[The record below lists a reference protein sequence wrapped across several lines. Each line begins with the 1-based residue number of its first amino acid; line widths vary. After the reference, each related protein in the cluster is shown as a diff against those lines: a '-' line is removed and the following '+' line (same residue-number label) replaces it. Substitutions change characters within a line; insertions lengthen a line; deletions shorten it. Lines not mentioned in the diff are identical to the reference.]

1 MGENRIMSNLIPI
14 DQVRVM
20 AKSASA
26 SKLFSAKAEEQVF
39 TLMLI
44 AQAEN
49 IHPMKAL
56 MAYDIIQGQPALK
69 ASEALAR
76 FMDCGG
82 KIKWIK
88 SDAESAKAE
97 FTHPSSGSFEYE
109 YTVQDATEARLIN
122 KDNWKKNLKAML
134 RARCTSAGIRM
145 SYPRCL
151 NNMYTA
157 DEVQDF
163 DIIEEQPKEE
173 IIECETIEPKN
184 IEADK
189 KVLSLK
195 LRKLDYTSAMI
206 QEFAKKLGTQMIHFV
221 PRDNVVQHAE
231 INRKTVIEFSPE
243 ENQAT
248 EYRTLAKKID
258 ENTNFVIPTP
268 MKMQEL
274 EELLTTYGVMN

>member
-1 MGENRIMSNLIPI
+1 MANIVPI
-14 DQVRVM
+14 AEIRVI
-20 AKSASA
+20 AKSAAA
-26 SKLFSAKAEEQVF
+26 SKMFSAKAEEQIF
-39 TLMLI
+39 MLMLL
-44 AQAEN
+44 AQSEN
-49 IHPMKAL
+49 ISPVKAL

-88 SDAESAKAE
+88 SDSESAKAE

-109 YTVQDATEARLIN
+109 YTVQDATDAGLIN

-151 NNMYTA
+151 NNMYLT

-195 LRKLDYTSAMI
+195 LRKLDYTTAMI
-206 QEFAKKLGTQMIHFV
+206 KEFAEKYNLSNDSALLNELVKKKKKLMELI
-221 PRDNVVQHAE
+221 
-231 INRKTVIEFSPE
+231 KEFE
-243 ENQAT
+243 
-248 EYRTLAKKID
+248 K
-258 ENTNFVIPTP
+258 
-268 MKMQEL
+268 
-274 EELLTTYGVMN
+274 

>member
-1 MGENRIMSNLIPI
+1 MRNLIPI

-97 FTHPSSGSFEYE
+97 FTHPSSGTFEYE
-109 YTVQDATEARLIN
+109 YTVQDATDAGLIN

-195 LRKLDYTSAMI
+195 LRKLDYTTAMI
-206 QEFAKKLGTQMIHFV
+206 KEFAEKYNLSNDGDLLNELVTDEQKLMELIKEF
-221 PRDNVVQHAE
+221 E
-231 INRKTVIEFSPE
+231 I
-243 ENQAT
+243 
-248 EYRTLAKKID
+248 
-258 ENTNFVIPTP
+258 
-268 MKMQEL
+268 
-274 EELLTTYGVMN
+274 

>member
-1 MGENRIMSNLIPI
+1 MSNIIPI
-14 DQVRVM
+14 SEIRTM
-20 AKSASA
+20 AKSAAA

-39 TLMLI
+39 TLMLV

-56 MAYDIIQGQPALK
+56 MAYDIINGQPALK

-76 FMDCGG
+76 YMDAGG

-88 SDAESAKAE
+88 SDETSAKAE

-109 YTVQDATEARLIN
+109 YTVKDATDAGLIN

-157 DEVQDF
+157 DEARDF
-163 DIIEEQPKEE
+163 EPIEEIKEDIQDG
-173 IIECETIEPKN
+173 IIIDDVD
-184 IEADK
+184 IEALK
-189 KVLSLK
+189 KELTIK
-195 LRKLDYTSAMI
+195 LRKLDFTNAMMKEFYNKYVNDDVVLLQELTNDETKLIKLI
-206 QEFAKKLGTQMIHFV
+206 QEFEQ
-221 PRDNVVQHAE
+221 
-231 INRKTVIEFSPE
+231 
-243 ENQAT
+243 
-248 EYRTLAKKID
+248 
-258 ENTNFVIPTP
+258 
-268 MKMQEL
+268 
-274 EELLTTYGVMN
+274 

>member
-1 MGENRIMSNLIPI
+1 MANIVPI
-14 DQVRVM
+14 AEIRVI
-20 AKSASA
+20 AKSAAA
-26 SKLFSAKAEEQVF
+26 SKMFSAKAEEQIF
-39 TLMLI
+39 MLMLL
-44 AQAEN
+44 AQSEN
-49 IHPMKAL
+49 ISPVKAL

-109 YTVQDATEARLIN
+109 YTVQDATEAGLIN

-163 DIIEEQPKEE
+163 EPMQQEENE
-173 IIECETIEPKN
+173 IILEVKESTYETRFLANKAI
-184 IEADK
+184 
-189 KVLSLK
+189 LSTK
-195 LRKLDYTSAMI
+195 LRKYDFSDAMI
-206 QEFAKKLGTQMIHFV
+206 KEFAIANDL
-221 PRDNVVQHAE
+221 
-231 INRKTVIEFSPE
+231 INNKV
-243 ENQAT
+243 
-248 EYRTLAKKID
+248 LID
-258 ENTNFVIPTP
+258 ELVNDEAKLI
-268 MKMQEL
+268 EL
-274 EELLTTYGVMN
+274 IKDFEK

>member
-1 MGENRIMSNLIPI
+1 MSNLKPI

-88 SDAESAKAE
+88 SDSESAKAE
-97 FTHPSSGSFEYE
+97 INRIISELIVINTKIEIQAIKPGSKNFSKYQAFG
-109 YTVQDATEARLIN
+109 VGDKFN
-122 KDNWKKNLKAML
+122 KTNEWLVNAEE
-134 RARCTSAGIRM
+134 GI
-145 SYPRCL
+145 
-151 NNMYTA
+151 
-157 DEVQDF
+157 F
-163 DIIEEQPKEE
+163 
-173 IIECETIEPKN
+173 
-184 IEADK
+184 K
-189 KVLSLK
+189 KVKILSNK
-195 LRKLDYTSAMI
+195 S
-206 QEFAKKLGTQMIHFV
+206 
-221 PRDNVVQHAE
+221 
-231 INRKTVIEFSPE
+231 
-243 ENQAT
+243 
-248 EYRTLAKKID
+248 
-258 ENTNFVIPTP
+258 
-268 MKMQEL
+268 
-274 EELLTTYGVMN
+274 

>member
-109 YTVQDATEARLIN
+109 YTVQDATEAGLIN

-195 LRKLDYTSAMI
+195 LRKLDYTTAMI
-206 QEFAKKLGTQMIHFV
+206 KEFAEKYNLSNDGDLLNELVTDEQKLMELI
-221 PRDNVVQHAE
+221 
-231 INRKTVIEFSPE
+231 KEFE
-243 ENQAT
+243 
-248 EYRTLAKKID
+248 K
-258 ENTNFVIPTP
+258 
-268 MKMQEL
+268 
-274 EELLTTYGVMN
+274 

>member
-1 MGENRIMSNLIPI
+1 MANIVPI
-14 DQVRVM
+14 AEIRVI
-20 AKSASA
+20 AKSAAA
-26 SKLFSAKAEEQVF
+26 SKMFSAKAEEQIF
-39 TLMLI
+39 MLMLL
-44 AQAEN
+44 AQSEN
-49 IHPMKAL
+49 ISPVKAL

-97 FTHPSSGSFEYE
+97 FTHPSSGTFEYE
-109 YTVQDATEARLIN
+109 YTVQDATDAGLIQ

-157 DEVQDF
+157 DEVQDL
-163 DIIEEQPKEE
+163 DIIDDKPKEE

-195 LRKLDYTSAMI
+195 LRKLDYTNAMI
-206 QEFAKKLGTQMIHFV
+206 KEFAEKYNLSNDGDLLNELVTDEQKL
-221 PRDNVVQHAE
+221 
-231 INRKTVIEFSPE
+231 IEFIKE
-243 ENQAT
+243 FE
-248 EYRTLAKKID
+248 K
-258 ENTNFVIPTP
+258 
-268 MKMQEL
+268 
-274 EELLTTYGVMN
+274 